1 MQYTVI
7 NRVLDDN
14 YGRVPYYTIDLQG
27 ADNASLTIR
36 CTVPEGKDLTVGT
49 VMELKPVSV

>member
-1 MQYTVI
+1 MQFTII

-27 ADNASLTIR
+27 NDNQTLTIR
-36 CTVPEGKDLTVGT
+36 CSVDEGKALPVGT
-49 VMELKPVSV
+49 VLELKPVSS

>member
-1 MQYTVI
+1 MQFTVI

-27 ADNASLTIR
+27 NDNQTLTIR
-36 CTVPEGKDLTVGT
+36 CSVDEGKTLPVGT
-49 VMELKPVSV
+49 ILELKPVSS